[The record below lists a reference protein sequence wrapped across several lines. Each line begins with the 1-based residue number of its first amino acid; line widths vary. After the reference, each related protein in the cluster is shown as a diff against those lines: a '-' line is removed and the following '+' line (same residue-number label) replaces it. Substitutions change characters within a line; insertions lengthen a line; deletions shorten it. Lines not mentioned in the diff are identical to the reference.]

1 MAVTRILHISDLH
14 LEDGFRGVPWTS
26 FINKRLVGLAN
37 LGLRRRRLF
46 ARAPEKVDALADF
59 ARNQGVDLV
68 VCTGDYT
75 ALGTDAEIAYAR
87 RVVEPLTHAPQGFF
101 TVPGNHDLYLQDTV
115 RAGWFESH
123 FGEFL
128 RTDLPEYAVD
138 GPWPQ
143 VWLSVDGLALIGV
156 NSARP
161 NARPTLSN
169 GRIPEAQLDALTK
182 ILDDRLVRDRFIMIA
197 THYAPRLASGQPD
210 RPHHGLEN
218 ADALL
223 DISCA
228 AERGVIVHGHVHWR
242 YQVRVPES
250 RLPLCCAGSTTHE
263 GREGLWVFDIEEH
276 RAVATPGRWDQS
288 RYILEPDQAF
298 DIVA

>member
-14 LEDGFRGVPWTS
+14 LQDGFSGVPWRR

-46 ARAPEKVDALADF
+46 ARAAEKVDALSDF
-59 ARNQGVDLV
+59 AKDQAVDLV

-87 RVVEPLTHAPQGFF
+87 RVVEPLTHAPRGFF
-101 TVPGNHDLYLQDTV
+101 TVPGNHDLYLEDTV
-115 RAGWFESH
+115 RAGWFENH
-123 FGEFL
+123 FGEFM
-128 RTDLPEYAVD
+128 RTDLPEYAVE

-143 VWLSVDGLALIGV
+143 VWLSVDGLALIGL
-156 NSARP
+156 NSAMP
-161 NARPTLSN
+161 NPSPTISS
-169 GRIPEAQLDALTK
+169 GRIPDRQLDALAL
-182 ILDDRLVRDRFIMIA
+182 ILDDQRVRDRFIMIA

-210 RPHHGLEN
+210 RPYHGLEN

-228 AERGVIVHGHVHWR
+228 AERGVIVHGHIHWR
-242 YQVRVPES
+242 YQVEVPES
-250 RLPLCCAGSTTHE
+250 RLPLYCSGSTTHE
-263 GREGLWVFDIEEH
+263 GREGLWMFDIEEH
-276 RAVATPGRWDQS
+276 RVMATPGRWDQS
-288 RYILEPDQAF
+288 RYILEPDQAL

>member
-1 MAVTRILHISDLH
+1 MTRILHVSDLH
-14 LEDGFRGVPWTS
+14 LEDGFPGVPWKS
-26 FINKRLVGLAN
+26 FANKRLVGLAN
-37 LGLRRRRLF
+37 LRLLRRRLF
-46 ARAPEKVDALADF
+46 AQARQKVDALADF
-59 ARNQGVDLV
+59 AREQGVDLV

-87 RVVEPLTHAPQGFF
+87 RVIEPLTHAPQGFF
-101 TVPGNHDLYLQDTV
+101 TVPGNHDVYLQDAV
-115 RAGWFESH
+115 RAGWFEKH

-161 NARPTLSN
+161 NPNPTLSN
-169 GRIPEAQLDALTK
+169 GRIPDAQLDALAR
-182 ILDDRLVRDRFIMIA
+182 ILDDERVRDRFIIIA
-197 THYAPRLASGQPD
+197 THYAPRLANGQPD

-223 DISCA
+223 EISCA
-228 AERGVIVHGHVHWR
+228 VQRGVIVHGHVHRR
-242 YQVRVPES
+242 YHVWVAES
-250 RLPLCCAGSTTHE
+250 HLPLCCAGSTTHE
-263 GREGLWVFDIEEH
+263 GREGLWVFDVEEH
-276 RAVATPGRWDQS
+276 RAVATPGRWDQL

-298 DIVA
+298 EIFA